1 MLPTDR
7 DLPPAGFAGADK
19 AFCPGAAE
27 MRPSGHV
34 SDITLS
40 LDANPLLEGKASA
53 MRIPLGHDRFGIP
66 QQGAKVPWL
75 RRKRGLPRCEGA
87 SALVGG
93 LMTCPG
99 PHRALEARRA
109 IRNVT
114 FLNTTSRRAPKGPI
128 PTRTA
133 PSTGPSN
140 RPARGESSCLRLD
153 DGGSGRHPDSGGP
166 GRHSNNEGSGR
177 RFSRLARSLH
187 ICGGRL

>member
-1 MLPTDR
+1 MMPTGR

-40 LDANPLLEGKASA
+40 IDANPLLEGKASA

-99 PHRALEARRA
+99 LHCALEARRA

-114 FLNTTSRRAPKGPI
+114 FLNATSRRAPKGPI
-128 PTRTA
+128 PTPTA

-140 RPARGESSCLRLD
+140 RPARGESSCLGLD
-153 DGGSGRHPDSGGP
+153 DGGPSLRSDDRGP
-166 GRHSNNEGSGR
+166 GWRSNNEGSGR
-177 RFSRLARSLH
+177 RFRRLARSLYV
-187 ICGGRL
+187 CGGRP